1 MKTKSL
7 IADNCGHFSVSRGY
21 WDYCL
26 YKESSNLDYVSKD
39 WEEKVNIIMERV
51 MNSDPSSGKGFDLD
65 SK

>member
-1 MKTKSL
+1 MKTISL
-7 IADNCGHFSVSRGY
+7 KADNCGHFSVSRGH

-39 WEEKVNIIMERV
+39 WKEKVEIIMERV
-51 MNSDPSSGKGFDLD
+51 MNSDPSSGKSFDYD